1 MSSGY
6 KCIPKR
12 RSHGRQDSMYMNETN
27 GASRAVIDGRIAKN
41 RGLKLG
47 TYTMCMGREYTRRD
61 DNMDEG

>member
-1 MSSGY
+1 
-6 KCIPKR
+6 
-12 RSHGRQDSMYMNETN
+12 MNETN